1 MSDKDK
7 DKLKFSS
14 SYLKKPFTPKNITID
29 DNQLDNEELI
39 QENLEIENETP
50 SKNGSK
56 INNHDNTY
64 SISDQRPQTSGFNE
78 SNINNPPNNLAIS
91 TSTIN
96 TNKKRKPF
104 GNLSF
109 YSEKKNVNVLYNES
123 NINEN
128 NSNSNSNNISN
139 ININKDKDDIESEM
153 SEIQFK
159 NINPLKESQTD
170 LNISTITENEK
181 SMIMSSYKLIS
192 RDTIE
197 KAKKFNKQY
206 KTTPF
211 WIKFFEDLENN
222 SLKDNSSYFKINNKN
237 EYIKN
242 LVDMIQRDAD
252 IYDKIQKSKEVKNA
266 TENEIKKFI
275 EENNNINN
283 NENNIKNNSSTT
295 SIDSGK
301 KNIKSNNSSTTNI
314 NNSKSKKNDS
324 DKYNKN
330 INDTDKKNDINNK
343 FNQIL
348 ETYNKLD
355 EKEKKIYNNED
366 DYETF
371 KFKLITGGKFNSDKE
386 KEIEKIPKTIKKL
399 EKLEDITEKPMSE
412 KEKEKDEILKYKGLK
427 EFKTI
432 DALYFGENYTFEE
445 LNYDKIDFFAYNK
458 ESLPKLLALDKRL
471 HEIDPERYNTSINT
485 ELKKIQDEFNKGKEE
500 RMKKAEKEV
509 RDKFNQVKD
518 KDSKKTIFD
527 IKPSD
532 ETKIKYKDY
541 LHSNDE
547 IKKERKEIKMKLNK
561 LDEKIKQIYSNK
573 EVSKEQINKINQE
586 IEDYHLTDEY
596 KQKFENLNVPGL
608 IYLNKIKKEIIN
620 FENTN
625 RELRQG
631 LLEAKNLL
639 EIEQK
644 KTSKE
649 EIEKYLKEIVEPFYE
664 HEKEVENFEK
674 ENKNDFDKVIKLE
687 ESIKK
692 EEELLNNI
700 QNSLNNLNEN
710 KNKYEEMFEEADKI
724 IMENNKDKNENEN
737 DENNGGDE
745 NEEYNPEKVIK
756 EYGVDQIIEEQKEN
770 EKLIDDFN
778 SQMKFFEEKI
788 KNIKNLNDEAG
799 EAIEEKKF
807 ISPEEFC
814 QIPDAVKEYLKEKEE
829 EEKLKNKEIVENEN
843 ENKIIPEEN
852 YEEIKEDE
860 NNINKE
866 KEINNEKIIEEN
878 INNNN
883 EDKTEENTNNNDG
896 KTEEIKDSL
905 EFDKNQEKIEEKE
918 KEEFMDSL
926 EIKPNS

>member
-7 DKLKFSS
+7 FKFSS
-14 SYLKKPFTPKNITID
+14 SYLKKPFTPTNIGIEPIE
-29 DNQLDNEELI
+29 NQLENDNEEYI

-50 SKNGSK
+50 SKSRSK
-56 INNHDNTY
+56 INNYDITY
-64 SISDQRPQTSGFNE
+64 SISEHRPQTSNFNQ
-78 SNINNPPNNLAIS
+78 SNLNNPQNNLAIS

-96 TNKKRKPF
+96 SKKRKPF

-109 YSEKKNVNVLYNES
+109 YSEKKNNILYNES

-128 NSNSNSNNISN
+128 NSNNISN
-139 ININKDKDDIESEM
+139 INKDKDIESEM

-222 SLKDNSSYFKINNKN
+222 SLKDNSSYFKFNNKN

-242 LVDMIQRDAD
+242 LVEMIQRDAD
-252 IYDKIQKSKEVKNA
+252 IYEQMQKSKEVKHA
-266 TENEIKKFI
+266 TEIEIKKFI
-275 EENNNINN
+275 EENNSANTSN
-283 NENNIKNNSSTT
+283 NNIKNNSSTT
-295 SIDSGK
+295 SIESNK
-301 KNIKSNNSSTTNI
+301 KPLKNNTNSSNNI
-314 NNSKSKKNDS
+314 NNNSKVKKNDT
-324 DKYNKN
+324 DKNNKT

-355 EKEKKIYNNED
+355 EKEKKIYNAED

-399 EKLEDITEKPMSE
+399 EKLEDIHEKPLTE
-412 KEKEKDEILKYKGLK
+412 KEKEKEEILKYKGLK

-432 DALYFGENYTFEE
+432 DALYFGDNYTFEE

-471 HEIDPERYNTSINT
+471 HEIDPERYTTSINT
-485 ELKKIQDEFNKGKEE
+485 ELKKIQDEFNLGKEE
-500 RMKKAEKEV
+500 RMKKADKEI
-509 RDKFNQVKD
+509 RDKFNKHVKD
-518 KDSKKTIFD
+518 TKETKKTIFD
-527 IKPSD
+527 IKPND

-573 EVSKEQINKINQE
+573 EVSKEQINKLNKE
-586 IEDYHLTDEY
+586 IEDYHSTEEY

-608 IYLNKIKKEIIN
+608 IFLNKLKKEIIE

-625 RELRQG
+625 RELTQG

-664 HEKEVENFEK
+664 HEKEVEKFDV
-674 ENKNDFDKVIKLE
+674 ENKNDFDKVAKLE

-724 IMENNKDKNENEN
+724 IMENNKKNEEEKNYES
-737 DENNGGDE
+737 GD
-745 NEEYNPEKVIK
+745 YNPEEVIK
-756 EYGVDQIIEEQKEN
+756 QYGVEQIIKEQKDN

-788 KNIKNLNDEAG
+788 QSIKNLNNEA
-799 EAIEEKKF
+799 ELEIEEKKF
-807 ISPEEFC
+807 VSPEEFC
-814 QIPDAVKEYLKEKEE
+814 QIPDEVKEYLKEKEKE
-829 EEKLKNKEIVENEN
+829 EELKNNKVENEN
-843 ENKIIPEEN
+843 I
-852 YEEIKEDE
+852 
-860 NNINKE
+860 
-866 KEINNEKIIEEN
+866 
-878 INNNN
+878 
-883 EDKTEENTNNNDG
+883 
-896 KTEEIKDSL
+896 
-905 EFDKNQEKIEEKE
+905 IEEKE
-918 KEEFMDSL
+918 RENED
-926 EIKPNS
+926 

>member
-7 DKLKFSS
+7 FKFSS
-14 SYLKKPFTPKNITID
+14 SYLKKPFTPTSIGIEPIE
-29 DNQLDNEELI
+29 NQLENDNEEYI

-50 SKNGSK
+50 SKSRSK
-56 INNHDNTY
+56 INNYDITY
-64 SISDQRPQTSGFNE
+64 SISEHRPQTSNFNQ
-78 SNINNPPNNLAIS
+78 SNLNNPQNNLAIS

-96 TNKKRKPF
+96 SKKRKPF

-109 YSEKKNVNVLYNES
+109 YSEKKNNILYNES

-128 NSNSNSNNISN
+128 NSNNISN
-139 ININKDKDDIESEM
+139 INKDKDIESEM

-222 SLKDNSSYFKINNKN
+222 SLKDNSSYFKFNNKN

-242 LVDMIQRDAD
+242 LVEMIQRDAD
-252 IYDKIQKSKEVKNA
+252 IYEQMQKSKEVKHA

-275 EENNNINN
+275 EENNSANTSN
-283 NENNIKNNSSTT
+283 NNIKNNSSTT
-295 SIDSGK
+295 SIESNK
-301 KNIKSNNSSTTNI
+301 KPLKNNTNSSNNI
-314 NNSKSKKNDS
+314 NNNSKVKKNDT
-324 DKYNKN
+324 DKNNKT

-355 EKEKKIYNNED
+355 EKEKKIYNAED

-399 EKLEDITEKPMSE
+399 EKLEDIHEKPLTE
-412 KEKEKDEILKYKGLK
+412 KEKEKEEILKYKGLK

-432 DALYFGENYTFEE
+432 DALYFGDNYTFEE

-471 HEIDPERYNTSINT
+471 HEIDPERYTTSINT
-485 ELKKIQDEFNKGKEE
+485 ELKKIQDEFNLGKEE
-500 RMKKAEKEV
+500 RMKKADKEI
-509 RDKFNQVKD
+509 RDKFNKHIKD
-518 KDSKKTIFD
+518 TKETKKTIFD
-527 IKPSD
+527 IKPND

-573 EVSKEQINKINQE
+573 EVSKEQINKLNKE
-586 IEDYHLTDEY
+586 IEDYHSTEEY

-608 IYLNKIKKEIIN
+608 IFLNKLKKEIIE

-625 RELRQG
+625 RELTQG

-664 HEKEVENFEK
+664 HEKEVEKFDV
-674 ENKNDFDKVIKLE
+674 ENKNDFDKVAKLE

-724 IMENNKDKNENEN
+724 IMENNKKNEEEKNYES
-737 DENNGGDE
+737 GD
-745 NEEYNPEKVIK
+745 YNPEEVIK
-756 EYGVDQIIEEQKEN
+756 QYGVEQIIKEQKDN

-788 KNIKNLNDEAG
+788 QSIKNLNNEA
-799 EAIEEKKF
+799 ELEIEEKKF
-807 ISPEEFC
+807 VSPEEFC
-814 QIPDAVKEYLKEKEE
+814 QIPDEVKEYLKEKEKE
-829 EEKLKNKEIVENEN
+829 EELKNNKVENEN
-843 ENKIIPEEN
+843 
-852 YEEIKEDE
+852 
-860 NNINKE
+860 
-866 KEINNEKIIEEN
+866 IIEEKEREN
-878 INNNN
+878 EDEQNKISINEENEDINKNNN
-883 EDKTEENTNNNDG
+883 EDINN
-896 KTEEIKDSL
+896 KDSL
-905 EFDKNQEKIEEKE
+905 ELNNNEKYDEKIEKPEEKLEKQDEKPEE
-918 KEEFMDSL
+918 KEEFTDSL
-926 EIKPNS
+926 EINRNNS

>member
-7 DKLKFSS
+7 FKFSS
-14 SYLKKPFTPKNITID
+14 SYLKKPFTPTSIGIEPIE
-29 DNQLDNEELI
+29 NQLENDNEEYI

-50 SKNGSK
+50 SKSRSK
-56 INNHDNTY
+56 INNYDITY
-64 SISDQRPQTSGFNE
+64 SISEHRPQTSNFNQ
-78 SNINNPPNNLAIS
+78 SNLNNPQNNLAIS

-96 TNKKRKPF
+96 SKKRKPF

-109 YSEKKNVNVLYNES
+109 YSEKKNNILYNES

-128 NSNSNSNNISN
+128 NSNNISN
-139 ININKDKDDIESEM
+139 INKDKDIESEM

-222 SLKDNSSYFKINNKN
+222 SLKDNSSYFKFNNKN

-242 LVDMIQRDAD
+242 LVEMIQRDAD
-252 IYDKIQKSKEVKNA
+252 IYEQMQKSKEVKHA

-275 EENNNINN
+275 EENNSANTSN
-283 NENNIKNNSSTT
+283 NNIKNNSSTT
-295 SIDSGK
+295 SIESNK
-301 KNIKSNNSSTTNI
+301 KPLKNNTNSSNNI
-314 NNSKSKKNDS
+314 NNNSKVKKNDT
-324 DKYNKN
+324 DKNNKT

-355 EKEKKIYNNED
+355 EKEKKIYNAED

-399 EKLEDITEKPMSE
+399 EKLEDIHEKPLTE
-412 KEKEKDEILKYKGLK
+412 KEKEKEEILKYKGLK

-432 DALYFGENYTFEE
+432 DALYFGDNYTFEE

-471 HEIDPERYNTSINT
+471 HEIDSERYTTSINT
-485 ELKKIQDEFNKGKEE
+485 ELKKIQDEFNLGKEE
-500 RMKKAEKEV
+500 RMKKADKEI
-509 RDKFNQVKD
+509 RDKFNKHIKD
-518 KDSKKTIFD
+518 TKETKKTIFD
-527 IKPSD
+527 IKPND

-573 EVSKEQINKINQE
+573 EVSKEQINKLNKE
-586 IEDYHLTDEY
+586 IEDYHSTEEY

-608 IYLNKIKKEIIN
+608 IFLNKLKKEIIE

-625 RELRQG
+625 RELTQG

-664 HEKEVENFEK
+664 HEKEVEKFDV
-674 ENKNDFDKVIKLE
+674 ENKNDFDKVAKLE

-724 IMENNKDKNENEN
+724 IMENNKKNE
-737 DENNGGDE
+737 
-745 NEEYNPEKVIK
+745 EEKNYESSDYNPDKVIK
-756 EYGVDQIIEEQKEN
+756 QYGVEQIIKEQKDN

-788 KNIKNLNDEAG
+788 QSIKNLNNEA
-799 EAIEEKKF
+799 ELEIEEKKF
-807 ISPEEFC
+807 VSPEEFC
-814 QIPDAVKEYLKEKEE
+814 QIPNEVKEYLKEKEKE
-829 EEKLKNKEIVENEN
+829 EELKNNKVENEN
-843 ENKIIPEEN
+843 
-852 YEEIKEDE
+852 
-860 NNINKE
+860 
-866 KEINNEKIIEEN
+866 IIEEKEREN
-878 INNNN
+878 EDEQNKISINEKNEDINKNNN
-883 EDKTEENTNNNDG
+883 EDINN
-896 KTEEIKDSL
+896 KDSL
-905 EFDKNQEKIEEKE
+905 ELNNNDKIDEKIEKPEEKLEKPEE
-918 KEEFMDSL
+918 KEEFTDSL
-926 EIKPNS
+926 EINTNNS